1 MKNSIKIYLVM
12 SLLFSSCGQEIT
24 LNCIE
29 DTMEEDGKSFE
40 EARELCEDGLA
51 DQGIRN
57 SE

>member
-1 MKNSIKIYLVM
+1 M